1 MGEEIQTQPEPFD
14 FTRHEQRAVSE
25 YLRVVGYY
33 EQLANATKR
42 IAEEALKRRSIRV
55 HSIEARAKD
64 PKSFGKKASKPSQQ
78 DPNRPMYSD
87 PLQQITDLAAIR
99 IITFF
104 PRTIEAI
111 DSMLKSEFSV
121 IEQFDKGEALI
132 EEERFGY
139 KSVHYLVAFSDAR
152 IALPEYQQFNKAKT
166 EVQLRTILQHTW
178 AEIEHDIQYKSSAA
192 IPRDIRRRF
201 MALAGLLEIA
211 DREFQAIQDADR
223 DLNQRAERSIEA
235 GQLDAVEITPIA
247 LKSYL
252 DRRLGSDGRM
262 SDFSYDWYVR
272 LLLRLGFT
280 SLAQIDQC
288 ISPYDSDR
296 LSRLASGTR
305 QGQLSRFEFML
316 LAGLGEKFLERHLYS
331 QERWFV
337 DSITSRLERFRKGA
351 IPIGTYDPQAQPM
364 NPAVVPLT
372 KEG

>member
-1 MGEEIQTQPEPFD
+1 MEHQVQAQPEPFD
-14 FTRHEQRAVSE
+14 FTRHEQVAVAE

-33 EQLANATKR
+33 ELLANSTKR
-42 IAEEALKRRSIRV
+42 IAEEALKRRGIQV
-55 HSIEARAKD
+55 HSVEARAKD
-64 PKSFGKKASKPSQQ
+64 PKSFGRKASKPSQQ
-78 DPNRPMYSD
+78 DPNRPMYPD
-87 PLQQITDLAAIR
+87 PLHQITDLAAIR

-104 PRTIEAI
+104 PRTIEEI
-111 DSMLKSEFSV
+111 DRMLKAEFSV

-152 IALPEYQQFNKAKT
+152 IALPEYEQFSKAKT

-223 DLNQRAERSIEA
+223 DLNQRAERLIEV
-235 GQLDAVEITPIA
+235 GQLDKVEITPIA

-272 LLLRLGFT
+272 LLLTLGFK
-280 SLAQIDQC
+280 SLAQVDEC
-288 ISPYDSDR
+288 IRSYDDDR

-305 QGQLSRFEFML
+305 QGQLSRFEYML
-316 LAGLGEKFLERHLYS
+316 LSGLGEKFIERHLYRDQS
-331 QERWFV
+331 WFIG
-337 DSITSRLERFRKGA
+337 SIMSRLETFKEGG
-351 IPIGTYDPQAQPM
+351 IPTGTYDPQSQPVI
-364 NPAVVPLT
+364 PAVFQSQ
-372 KEG
+372 KGN